1 MPKAI
6 CMISDHGD
14 PLAPLGTSQAGG
26 QNNYVKQ
33 LALALDAR
41 GHSVDVFTHW
51 NSAET
56 PQYETFGNRC
66 RVIRV
71 AAGNRGFVEKSDMI
85 HLLPS
90 FLNEMLQ
97 LQDFSRYDVLHTHY
111 WLSGLLGEKLKKT
124 YSTPW
129 IHTSHSLAVAK
140 EQATGLR
147 EPRRLKAEQLILS
160 SADAVIATSLTEKA
174 LIQSSVRR
182 SSPIAVI
189 PIGVDSVF
197 SPGSHSMRRPL
208 TFTFAG
214 RLEETKGI
222 FTLLR
227 AFKLLTY
234 SDLLD
239 TPVRLRI
246 IGGDETQVDAVN
258 RQALSPRL
266 QEAVRGIE
274 DRVDFLGCLP
284 QDKLAVH
291 FQDSLAVIVPSYYES
306 FGMVAV
312 EAQACGS
319 PVIASKVGGL
329 GDIVL
334 DKKTGLQTAPGN
346 VKELA
351 SSMGFLAKRPDVA
364 RQLGRTAAQFAKQN
378 FNWSRIAKKVDKLY
392 EGVAYAA
399 QDTFVSN

>member
-1 MPKAI
+1 
-6 CMISDHGD
+6 MISDHGD
-14 PLAPLGTSQAGG
+14 PLASLGTSQAGG

-51 NSAET
+51 SNAKA
-56 PQYETFGNRC
+56 PQYERFGSRC

-71 AAGNRGFVEKSDMI
+71 AAGRKEFVQKSEMV
-85 HLLPS
+85 HLLPA
-90 FLNEMLQ
+90 FLSEMLQ
-97 LQDFSRYDVLHTHY
+97 LHDFSRYDILHTHY
-111 WLSGLLGEKLKKT
+111 WLSGLLGEELKKT
-124 YSTPW
+124 YSMPW

-147 EPRRLKAEQLILS
+147 EPRRLKAERSILS

-182 SSPIAVI
+182 PAPIAVI

-197 SPGSHSMRRPL
+197 TPGSHSMRRPL

-227 AFKLLTY
+227 AFKLLTHTE
-234 SDLLD
+234 LLEA
-239 TPVRLRI
+239 PVRLRI
-246 IGGDETQVDAVN
+246 IGGDATQVDAAS
-258 RQALSPRL
+258 RKALSPRL
-266 QEAVRGIE
+266 KEAVRGIE
-274 DRVDFLGCLP
+274 DRVEFLGCLP
-284 QDKLAVH
+284 QDKLAAN
-291 FQDSLAVIVPSYYES
+291 FRDSLAVIVPSYYES
-306 FGMVAV
+306 FGMVAA
-312 EAQACGS
+312 EGQACGS

-334 DKKTGLQTAPGN
+334 DKKTGLQTAPGS

-378 FNWSRIAKKVDKLY
+378 FNWTRIAKKVDKLY

-399 QDTFVSN
+399 QDKFVSN